1 MSQLD
6 QIRTKINDIDEK
18 MAALFEERMHM
29 SEQVAAFKRERG
41 LSVRDAERE
50 RELIARSAA
59 WMPAWWSA
67 RR

>member
-29 SEQVAAFKRERG
+29 SEQVAAFK
-41 LSVRDAERE
+41 L
-50 RELIARSAA
+50 
-59 WMPAWWSA
+59 
-67 RR
+67 